1 MRRCRIGI
9 LAIAAGLAAT
19 ACERGARGARSATGS
34 ASPAVVESE
43 VVPAARTG
51 ARANGAAVRVTVK
64 PDTVY
69 VERSETGQH
78 LNCDF
83 LVENLTDQEL
93 LLTGIE
99 LSVFGD
105 GGRLARRDF
114 VNRFSRTSLEV
125 PPRRVLRARQSTLVF
140 NPFHSFAASVPLKRL
155 RYEFAFATDD
165 GSVRHTSVAEV
176 VPIVYETKTALV
188 LPVKGRVLVWDG
200 HDYHS
205 HHRRMDY
212 TLSAFRSRRMTTNFQ
227 RYGYDFVL
235 VDEQGVMYRGA
246 PKNSDDWYRGQPDD
260 NEEYFA
266 FGQPVYAA
274 GSGRVAD
281 VHDGEA
287 DNRRVNPIDFTKRET
302 AVGGNY
308 VVIDHLNGEFSWF
321 GHMKQGSIRVKPGQS
336 VKQGEILGLIGASG
350 DSLFPHLHYELRTAP
365 GIRGV
370 EGLPSYFGGVRRVL
384 GSQTLVERR
393 QLDTGDVVENR

>member
-1 MRRCRIGI
+1 MRKLVLLASSIVLVGLWLLRITVI
-9 LAIAAGLAAT
+9 
-19 ACERGARGARSATGS
+19 ESA
-34 ASPAVVESE
+34 VL
-43 VVPAARTG
+43 PAAQTG
-51 ARANGAAVRVTVK
+51 TRVNGAAVIVTVK
-64 PDTVY
+64 PVTVY
-69 VERSETGQH
+69 VERSETGH
-78 LNCDF
+78 DLNCDF
-83 LVENLTDQEL
+83 LVENLTEKAL

-125 PPRRVLRARQSTLVF
+125 PPRRILPAKQRTVVF

-155 RYEFAFATDD
+155 RYEFAFAAED
-165 GSVRHTSVAEV
+165 GRVRHTSVAEV

-188 LPVKGRVLVWDG
+188 LPVRGRVLVWDG

-212 TLSAFRSRRMTTNFQ
+212 TLPVFQNRRMTTNFQ
-227 RYGYDFVL
+227 RYGYDFVI
-235 VDEQGVMYRGA
+235 VNEQGIMYRGA

-260 NEEYFA
+260 NEAYYA
-266 FGQPVYAA
+266 FNQPVYAT

-302 AVGGNY
+302 AGGGNY

-321 GHMKQGSIRVKPGQS
+321 GHMKQGSVTVKPGQS

-350 DSLFPHLHYELRTAP
+350 DSLFPHLHYELRTGP
-365 GIRGV
+365 RIKDV
-370 EGLPSYFGGVRRVL
+370 EGLPSYFRGFRRVL
-384 GSQTLVERR
+384 AGSWTPVKRG
-393 QLDTGDVVENR
+393 QLDTGDVVENP